1 MPKQTPQE
9 LRDHLDAQVGFLDAS
24 AKRFDA
30 GHEVEAAR
38 LATVIRVLLHD
49 TKASKS
55 LLAQLGV
62 KYTLRYVDTALDV
75 GSSSRAAT
83 NGLSMIM
90 MSGGD
95 ARYFP
100 PLGHLSPR
108 RANKSP
114 KQFDEWWTVAVVKD
128 ADGRTFS
135 RKDLILALAHKDGG
149 AHVDPELDAAY
160 AALSRSNSLGGV
172 FTGASGI
179 SKTLGSPVLAS
190 ARQIAYEI
198 TQTIQHLT

>member
-30 GHEVEAAR
+30 GHEAEAAR

-49 TKASKS
+49 TRASKS

-62 KYTLRYVDTALDV
+62 KHTLRYVDTALDV
-75 GSSSRAAT
+75 EPSSRAAT

-95 ARYFP
+95 AKYFP
-100 PLGHLSPR
+100 PLGDLGPR

-135 RKDLILALAHKDGG
+135 RKDLILALAHQDGG

-190 ARQIAYEI
+190 VRQIVYEI
-198 TQTIQHLT
+198 IQTIQHLT